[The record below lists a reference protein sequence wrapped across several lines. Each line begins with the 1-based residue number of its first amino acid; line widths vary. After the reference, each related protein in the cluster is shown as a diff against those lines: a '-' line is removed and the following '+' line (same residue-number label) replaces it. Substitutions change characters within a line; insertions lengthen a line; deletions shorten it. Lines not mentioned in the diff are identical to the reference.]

1 MRSLSELLT
10 EPKGAAYLEERGIF
24 LDEAAFSERLAPPA
38 RPELT
43 DHLGLTR
50 DVRLVYVGQQVCSD
64 MGAAT
69 AAKFA
74 SARELGKDG
83 HGVAPVVLW
92 HDMDSTQSERFGAR
106 VVLPSQKRA
115 RGLWLAP
122 RDLEDLEPRFIPVR
136 RERLEAVI
144 NDMRGWVDQFRNDD
158 RASARE
164 RVDRLA
170 EALLGED
177 IETLADANRALAT
190 LLLREELGFD
200 PPATSASDM
209 LADGLL
215 IDSVS
220 EYIARIDEVVAVFNG
235 AVEGLVAAEID
246 PQVRP
251 LPDDYLPLRFSC
263 PEDGGRVRLV
273 SERRGEDLHAVADCR
288 CGARH
293 EFNLGNGPPD
303 LGELVETGRWSIDVS
318 MPVHHNALASG
329 WVGGRSTALYGL
341 VFNEVLEKALGQQP
355 IPVLVPRD
363 LGQDEDADT
372 LLVRYLVNAPVAA
385 GAAH

>member
-10 EPKGAAYLEERGIF
+10 EPGGAAYLEDRGIF
-24 LDEAAFSERLAPPA
+24 LDGAAFSDRLAPPA
-38 RPELT
+38 RPELA
-43 DHLGLTR
+43 DHLGL
-50 DVRLVYVGQQVCSD
+50 DADARLVYVGQQVCSD

-74 SARELGKDG
+74 SARELGHG
-83 HGVAPVVLW
+83 HGIAPVVLW

-122 RDLEDLEPRFIPVR
+122 RDLEDLEPRFIPVS
-136 RERLEAVI
+136 RERLEGVL
-144 NDMRGWVDQFRNDD
+144 NDMRAWVDQFRNDD
-158 RASARE
+158 RAAARE

-170 EALLGED
+170 EALLAED
-177 IETLADANRALAT
+177 VKTLADANRALAT
-190 LLLREELGFD
+190 LLLREELAFD

-220 EYIARIDEVVAVFNG
+220 GYIAAIDEVVVVFNR
-235 AVEGLVAAEID
+235 AVEDLIAADID

-273 SERRGEDLHAVADCR
+273 AERRGEDLHAVADCR

-293 EFNLGNGPPD
+293 EFNLGSGEPD
-303 LGELVETGRWSIDVS
+303 LGELVATGRWSIDVS

-341 VFNEVLEKALGQQP
+341 VFNAVLEKALGQQP

-363 LGQDEDADT
+363 LGEQEAEADT
-372 LLVRYLVNAPVAA
+372 LLVRYLINAPVAA
-385 GAAH
+385 GVTS